1 MSTNGVFK
9 LWLDEQVK
17 QLFSLKITYMKVLY
31 MYAVYLSVSF
41 IQMLT
46 LMTVHEFLYQ
56 VNYE

>member
-17 QLFSLKITYMKVLY
+17 QLFSLKTTYMKVLY

>member
-17 QLFSLKITYMKVLY
+17 QLFSLKTTYMKVLY

-46 LMTVHEFLYQ
+46 LMTIGP
-56 VNYE
+56 